1 MIAFSV
7 CDKPFKPLGI
17 PSGRVESR
25 EGLTEVMP
33 TNNFLKFFFFF
44 FFYQECHVIETIVF
58 IHEQV

>member
-33 TNNFLKFFFFF
+33 TNTLLKFFFFF
-44 FFYQECHVIETIVF
+44 FFLPRMPCHRNHSF
-58 IHEQV
+58 YS

>member
-33 TNNFLKFFFFF
+33 TNTLLQFFFFF
-44 FFYQECHVIETIVF
+44 FLPRMPCHRNHSFYS
-58 IHEQV
+58 

>member
-33 TNNFLKFFFFF
+33 TNTLLQFFFFF
-44 FFYQECHVIETIVF
+44 FFLPRMPCHRNHSF
-58 IHEQV
+58 YS